1 MHNTTANSNRASS
14 SDGGTIYINSQGS
27 TDSRVSIT
35 NCQFINNSAN
45 LGSGG
50 ALYESISG
58 SNIYSSILT

>member
-45 LGSGG
+45 LGVEEHYMNQYQEAISIH
-50 ALYESISG
+50 LY
-58 SNIYSSILT
+58 